1 MKTNLHI
8 QIARTST
15 PGLNTLSQT
24 AAVAIQTILRQHYRQ
39 VEITTIS
46 NQADL
51 AELVR
56 QKPDLVFNGF
66 KYLPTKTSRVWLS
79 SYLKNHGIAHTG
91 SPREAIELEQ
101 DKSLAKQRVLQRGL
115 QTAAYQV
122 VAGSRQLPQNGL
134 KLQLP
139 IFVKP
144 MNLGGSRGIDETS
157 VAHSLAAV
165 NAKLTSLAS
174 DYAADALIEEYLPG
188 REFGV
193 AILKREHAAGHWVMP
208 VELTPPINSKGDK
221 LLSYSRKASSMPT
234 PVLLVKDE
242 ALRLKI
248 NSLALGVFTALGAR
262 DYGRIDIR
270 LDAAGQPSFIEANLL
285 PGLMCDSGYF
295 YRACKQHLAMDQE
308 AMVLAIV
315 RLALQRV
322 QSPKPQSGYPN
333 SVVFGKITQYL
344 PS

>member
-24 AAVAIQTILRQHYRQ
+24 AALAIQTILRKHYRQ
-39 VEITTIS
+39 VEITIIS

-51 AELVR
+51 AELAR

-66 KYLPTKTSRVWLS
+66 KHLPTETSRVWLS
-79 SYLKNHGIAHTG
+79 SYLTDQGIAHTG
-91 SPREAIELEQ
+91 SPRGAIELEQ
-101 DKSLAKQRVLQRGL
+101 DKSLAKQHILWNGL

-122 VAGSRQLPQNGL
+122 VSDSRQLQQAEL
-134 KLQLP
+134 KLRLP
-139 IFVKP
+139 VFVKP
-144 MNLGGSRGIDETS
+144 LNLGGSQGIDEAS
-157 VAHSLAAV
+157 VAHSLAAI
-165 NAKLTSLAS
+165 NSKLATLAARYS
-174 DYAADALIEEYLPG
+174 SDALIEEYLPG

-208 VELTPPINSKGDK
+208 VELTPPTNRKGDR
-221 LLSYSRKASSMPT
+221 LLSYSRKASTMPT
-234 PVLLVKDE
+234 PALLVKDE

-248 NSLALGVFTALGAR
+248 NSLALGVFTSLGAR

-270 LDAAGQPSFIEANLL
+270 LDATGQPSFIEANLL

-295 YRACKQHLAMDQE
+295 YRACKQHLGMDQE
-308 AMVLAIV
+308 AMILAIV
-315 RLALQRV
+315 GLALQRQ
-322 QSPKPQSGYPN
+322 QSSKVQSGYPN